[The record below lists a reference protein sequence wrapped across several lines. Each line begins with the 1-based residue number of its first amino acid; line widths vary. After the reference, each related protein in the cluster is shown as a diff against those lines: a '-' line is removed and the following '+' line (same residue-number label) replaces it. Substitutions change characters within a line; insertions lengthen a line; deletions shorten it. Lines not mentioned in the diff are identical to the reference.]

1 MIRSVKL
8 IPDTGNPEL
17 EAVIPSDRV
26 VEIDEAGRCSLSD
39 MQFVIAPTA
48 IEYEV

>member
-17 EAVIPSDRV
+17 EERVPIDRV
-26 VEIDEAGRCSLSD
+26 VEIDELGRCSLYD
-39 MQFVIAPTA
+39 TQFIIPTEA
-48 IEYEV
+48 IKYEV